1 MKLRKIISE
10 FQIQK
15 VWIFMG
21 LIKIKTE
28 LLVKVYQKQKRKK
41 TRICLNS
48 SFFYQIF
55 AFKNFI

>member
-21 LIKIKTE
+21 LIKTKTE

-48 SFFYQIF
+48 SFLS
-55 AFKNFI
+55 FKYL